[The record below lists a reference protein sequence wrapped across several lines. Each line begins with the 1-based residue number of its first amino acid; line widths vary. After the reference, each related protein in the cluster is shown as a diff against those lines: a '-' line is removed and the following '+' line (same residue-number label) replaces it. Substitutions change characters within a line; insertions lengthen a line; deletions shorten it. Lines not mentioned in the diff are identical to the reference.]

1 MNDKQE
7 NVAETTAVE
16 AVKPETPA
24 AKPHDLKVSPM
35 ARVLESAAGYEIRLD
50 VPGTAEKDVQINV
63 EDRILTIDA
72 IREDAPFGASRLIRE
87 EFPLADYRA
96 VYELPDRVD
105 VEGIRAHLANG
116 VLTLTLP
123 KRDEAR
129 PRHILV
135 NAA

>member
-1 MNDKQE
+1 MNDTND
-7 NVAETTAVE
+7 NVTQTAVE
-16 AVKPETPA
+16 AVKQESPA

-50 VPGTAEKDVQINV
+50 VPGAVEKNVQINV
-63 EDRILTIDA
+63 EDQLLTIDA
-72 IREDAPFGASRLIRE
+72 IREDAPIENARLIRE

-96 VYELPDRVD
+96 VYEIPDRVD
-105 VEGIRAHLANG
+105 IEGIRAHLANG

-129 PRHILV
+129 ARRILV